1 VGEAKLKRNRAFD
14 QGASP
19 ERAPRRR
26 TNILRASFCRY
37 LLHNHIVSTQYD
49 LSAMESYRYKKGV
62 GVPLPVLKALTL
74 GDPGPR
80 QPLSLLR
87 QPRPSS
93 KTPMRSLNLRSSADS
108 VLSAPS
114 AVSFPIFM
122 SLSADATSPA
132 YPLAPLHPL
141 HAGTFTLGNSCTTFI
156 RDDYLPPLRPLAP
169 FSLPVYP
176 SLPAPWFALLRRPT
190 VSPTRHPS
198 AQTHF

>member
-1 VGEAKLKRNRAFD
+1 
-14 QGASP
+14 
-19 ERAPRRR
+19 
-26 TNILRASFCRY
+26 
-37 LLHNHIVSTQYD
+37 
-49 LSAMESYRYKKGV
+49 MESYRYKKGV
-62 GVPLPVLKALTL
+62 GVPLPALKALTL

-122 SLSADATSPA
+122 SLSADATSTA
-132 YPLAPLHPL
+132 YPLTRLHPCTLYALELL
-141 HAGTFTLGNSCTTFI
+141 HSGTLAPPLCATIIS
-156 RDDYLPPLRPLAP
+156 PPLRPLAP

-190 VSPTRHPS
+190 VSPIRHPS

>member
-1 VGEAKLKRNRAFD
+1 
-14 QGASP
+14 
-19 ERAPRRR
+19 
-26 TNILRASFCRY
+26 
-37 LLHNHIVSTQYD
+37 
-49 LSAMESYRYKKGV
+49 MESYRYKKGV
-62 GVPLPVLKALTL
+62 GVPLPALKALTL

-122 SLSADATSPA
+122 SLSADATSTA

-141 HAGTFTLGNSCTTFI
+141 RAGTLTLGNSCTTFI
-156 RDDYLPPLRPLAP
+156 RDDYLPAPASPCALLAP
-169 FSLPVYP
+169 GIPFSSGTLVCVAPASDRQP
-176 SLPAPWFALLRRPT
+176 NPAPFRANTLLGGSKWQPQLLRWNQISKLVQPN
-190 VSPTRHPS
+190 S
-198 AQTHF
+198 